1 MSRAARCR
9 RSVAAHTWRR
19 GPQAALP
26 LSGLSL
32 LLAIANPAVP
42 VLAGSPPAGSPIS
55 ANNHGHDP
63 SHGASS
69 TPSLGEAMG
78 PSSPEQL
85 ALAEHLRRSGVV
97 FYGAWWCPACF
108 KQKDL
113 FGQQAGNRL
122 PYVECDKDQPGRD
135 RCQAA
140 DVKAYPTWV
149 WRGERRVG
157 VQSLEEL
164 KRWSGFS
171 GGSGSAAQR

>member
-1 MSRAARCR
+1 MESVVLRHHRQARLR
-9 RSVAAHTWRR
+9 RR
-19 GPQAALP
+19 GRLWLP
-26 LSGLSL
+26 LLMT
-32 LLAIANPAVP
+32 AIAAAGPSA
-42 VLAGSPPAGSPIS
+42 LAGNAPA
-55 ANNHGHDP
+55 ATHG
-63 SHGASS
+63 GSS
-69 TPSLGEAMG
+69 TPSLGEAMA

-122 PYVECDKDQPGRD
+122 PYVECDKDQPGRE

-149 WRGERRVG
+149 FRGERREG

-164 KRWSGFS
+164 KRWSGFADS
-171 GGSGSAAQR
+171 GPAAQR